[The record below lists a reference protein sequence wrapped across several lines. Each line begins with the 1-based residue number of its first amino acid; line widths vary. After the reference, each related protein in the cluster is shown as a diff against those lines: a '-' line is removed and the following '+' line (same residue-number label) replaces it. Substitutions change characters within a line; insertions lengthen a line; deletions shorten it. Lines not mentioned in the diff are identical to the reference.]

1 MTLTPKPTKS
11 TKSTTKKNSVP
22 RKKST
27 ARTKVEKT
35 LLSDEWVS
43 DYLIQNPDFFIR
55 HAKQIEEMKIPH
67 PVKGVMSLSEWQLA
81 RQRNKIRQ
89 LETEITLLMEHA
101 CSNEQ
106 LFESLMRLQ
115 NELLLSRDLNDLLTR
130 LNLWAKLLGLSGA
143 YLYLFDNK
151 WQLNVPSS
159 YHHFALSMDKFD
171 FIRVRHL
178 QYNYQYL
185 GQLNSTEIDLLIPDK
200 TSYVGSVAL
209 SLLGGFGDLGVLVFT
224 SQNTHHYQL
233 GQGTLL
239 LEKISEMLP
248 ILISRWVIRKN

>member
-1 MTLTPKPTKS
+1 MTLTPKKTSS
-11 TKSTTKKNSVP
+11 TNKKTNVS
-22 RKKST
+22 RKKVVT
-27 ARTKVEKT
+27 RNKT
-35 LLSDEWVS
+35 NNVLLNDELVS
-43 DYLIQNPDFFIR
+43 EYLIHNPDFFIH

-67 PVKGVMSLSEWQLA
+67 PIRGVMSLSEWQLA

-89 LETEITLLMEHA
+89 LESEITLLMEHA

-106 LFESLMRLQ
+106 LFDSLMALQ
-115 NELLLSRDLNDLLTR
+115 NKLLLSNDLNDLLTR
-130 LNLWAKLLGLSGA
+130 LNQWAKSLGLIGA

-151 WQLNVPSS
+151 WQLNIPSS

-185 GQLNSTEIDLLIPDK
+185 GQLNTTELDLLIPEK
-200 TSYVGSVAL
+200 AYVGSVAL
-209 SLLGGFGDLGVLVFT
+209 SLLGGFGDLGVLVFA
-224 SQNTHHYQL
+224 SRDPHHYQA

-239 LEKISEMLP
+239 LEKMSEMLP
-248 ILISRWVIRKN
+248 ILISRWIIRKN

>member
-1 MTLTPKPTKS
+1 MTLTPKNVQS
-11 TKSTTKKNSVP
+11 TNKKTSVP

-27 ARTKVEKT
+27 AHCKTKKI
-35 LLSDEWVS
+35 LLNDELVS

-55 HAKQIEEMKIPH
+55 HAKQIEEMNIPH
-67 PVKGVMSLSEWQLA
+67 PVRGVISLSEWQLA

-89 LETEITLLMEHA
+89 LESEITLLMEHA

-115 NELLLSRDLNDLLTR
+115 NELLLASDLNDLLAK
-130 LNLWAKLLGLSGA
+130 LNQWAKSLGLVGA

-151 WQLNVPSS
+151 WQLNIPSS
-159 YHHFALSMDKFD
+159 YRHFALSTDKFD

-185 GQLNSTEIDLLIPDK
+185 GQLNNTELNLLIPEK
-200 TSYVGSVAL
+200 TYIGSVAL
-209 SLLGGFGDLGVLVFT
+209 SLLGRFGDLGVLVFA
-224 SQNTHHYQL
+224 SRNPNHYQT

-239 LEKISEMLP
+239 IQKISEMLP
-248 ILISRWVIRKN
+248 ILINRWVIRKN